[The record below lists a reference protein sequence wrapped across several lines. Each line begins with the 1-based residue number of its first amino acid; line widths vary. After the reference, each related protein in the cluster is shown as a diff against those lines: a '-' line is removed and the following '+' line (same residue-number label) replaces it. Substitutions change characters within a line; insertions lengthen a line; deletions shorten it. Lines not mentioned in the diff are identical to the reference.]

1 MIHVISASN
10 RHLYQDAIEQHFK
23 IRHKIFVEE
32 RGWKTLERPDGRE
45 MDQYD
50 DDDTIYLLAM
60 DEGKVVGGHRLYPT
74 TKPTMIDE
82 IFPHLAAVSGCPSA
96 PDIWEWSRYFIV
108 PAQRDSDLNLRL
120 MAAVQEFGLDE
131 GISQVSAV
139 IEMWWLPRFQ
149 QAGFA
154 LKPLGV
160 PALIENAWTIATLI
174 DINESALWTV
184 QQMVGKASVL
194 KRHGPQRRHVAH
206 SERLRSSPVER
217 LLLA

>member
-1 MIHVISASN
+1 MIHVVSASN
-10 RHLYQDAIEQHFK
+10 RHLYEDAIEQHFR

-45 MDQYD
+45 IDQYD

-60 DEGKVVGGHRLYPT
+60 DEGRVVGGHRLYPT
-74 TKPTMIDE
+74 TKPTMIGE
-82 IFPHLAAVSGCPSA
+82 VFPHLAAVGGCPSA
-96 PDIWEWSRYFIV
+96 PDIWEWSRYFII
-108 PAQRDSDLNLRL
+108 PERRDSDLNLRL

-160 PALIENAWTIATLI
+160 PALVENAWTIATLI
-174 DINESALWTV
+174 DISESALSTV
-184 QQMVGKASVL
+184 QKMIGDAVVL
-194 KRHGPQRRHVAH
+194 KRRGPQLRPVAH
-206 SERLRSSPVER
+206 SEKLRSTPAQR